1 MLAAAH
7 LDHDPTRSGQRN
19 LRAWCQAC
27 HLAHDR
33 AWHLLQRWISY
44 RLRYARGDLFL
55 GVYQHGPSAAVVLA
69 EILARISDRLSH
81 AHGEPRR
88 VISSGAL
95 PEARPLLV

>member
-1 MLAAAH
+1 VN
-7 LDHDPTRSGQRN
+7 HDPTRSRQRN

-55 GVYQHGPSAAVVLA
+55 GPYQHGPSAAAVLA
-69 EILARISDRLSH
+69 EIFERIAARLSH
-81 AHGEPRR
+81 RRASEPDHPAR
-88 VISSGAL
+88 SGAPMQALL
-95 PEARPLLV
+95 PV